1 MKKTFKAILCLVLCL
16 ALAFSLA
23 ACGQGDSSSSG
34 SSSSSDAGS
43 SGDTGEAKYNYTGGF
58 DYSEGLTEAGLWD
71 GITALDYVT
80 LPSDYK
86 GIIYPEDVLTAA
98 DEDVQAQIDAILQ
111 NNMESIQVTDRA
123 VEDGD
128 SVNIDYVG
136 SVDGVDFEGGSTKGA
151 GTDVTLGVTNYIDDF
166 LEQLIGHKPGETFNV
181 EVTFPDPYQNNP
193 DLAGKDAVFVTTI
206 NHITEQKLPELTDAF
221 VDEKL
226 GESNGLHTVDELR
239 QNIAGTLV
247 ENQKYNYVLDYLMA
261 NASVSEVP
269 DKLFEYQAYS
279 MLDYYYMMASM
290 YQVDLDT
297 FLMAMGVAQSQ
308 DEFIEAGYE
317 ILEQSAQEMLVLQ
330 AVAEA
335 EGLEVSE
342 DEAKA
347 FVGES
352 SYESALE
359 QYGKPYVMYQTML
372 SKAVDLLLENAKV
385 A

>member
-1 MKKTFKAILCLVLCL
+1 M
-16 ALAFSLA
+16 
-23 ACGQGDSSSSG
+23 
-34 SSSSSDAGS
+34 
-43 SGDTGEAKYNYTGGF
+43 
-58 DYSEGLTEAGLWD
+58 
-71 GITALDYVT
+71 
-80 LPSDYK
+80 
-86 GIIYPEDVLTAA
+86 
-98 DEDVQAQIDAILQ
+98 
-111 NNMESIQVTDRA
+111 
-123 VEDGD
+123 
-128 SVNIDYVG
+128 
-136 SVDGVDFEGGSTKGA
+136 
-151 GTDVTLGVTNYIDDF
+151 
-166 LEQLIGHKPGETFNV
+166 
-181 EVTFPDPYQNNP
+181 
-193 DLAGKDAVFVTTI
+193 
-206 NHITEQKLPELTDAF
+206 
-221 VDEKL
+221 
-226 GESNGLHTVDELR
+226 DELR